1 MSKRIL
7 RALVQATIAIIAF
20 VIVYNYVVDTKT
32 AENIRKSSE
41 QIQKF
46 ITDEV
51 GHIQGLRLQ
60 YSSGADV
67 FMYSNLTND
76 AWYVGIANRQG
87 VITKVFPPSSH
98 LQGYQLDGIKLS
110 LTMPSMSA
118 ITINPIR
125 NEAGLFYITEKLQSE
140 EFIFASYAEYTFE
153 KFFYNKNFDLSDFM
167 VFDSEGNVYQGLNKP
182 INYYLEQNE
191 QRYFRLPQDITDYLK
206 KNTDTKVEVFLKGK
220 EFSAYC
226 TTIYAPSGNL
236 YLVSLNDNKQ
246 IERLFGWVWFIIF
259 WVGLIP
265 YAEILNKLQ
274 YYYYKIKGVL
284 FRWKS

>member
-41 QIQKF
+41 HIQKF

-51 GHIQGLRLQ
+51 SHIQGLRLQ
-60 YSSGADV
+60 YSNGADV
-67 FMYSNLTND
+67 FMYSNLTDD

-98 LQGYQLDGIKLS
+98 LQGYQLDGIKFS

-125 NEAGLFYITEKLQSE
+125 T
-140 EFIFASYAEYTFE
+140 
-153 KFFYNKNFDLSDFM
+153 
-167 VFDSEGNVYQGLNKP
+167 
-182 INYYLEQNE
+182 
-191 QRYFRLPQDITDYLK
+191 
-206 KNTDTKVEVFLKGK
+206 
-220 EFSAYC
+220 
-226 TTIYAPSGNL
+226 
-236 YLVSLNDNKQ
+236 VS
-246 IERLFGWVWFIIF
+246 
-259 WVGLIP
+259 
-265 YAEILNKLQ
+265 
-274 YYYYKIKGVL
+274 
-284 FRWKS
+284 